1 MLDEMCAILGGRA
14 AEELFVGRISTGA
27 MNDLERVTKQAYGM
41 IAYAGMG
48 DRLPN
53 LCYYNTQEQ
62 FHKPYSEKTAEL
74 IDKEVKELIGMIHDR
89 TESILKDNFEGF
101 TRLAELLLEKEVIF
115 AEDLEKIFGP
125 RAGAKQGTDA
135 AEAHED
141 ITEQPGE

>member
-1 MLDEMCAILGGRA
+1 
-14 AEELFVGRISTGA
+14 
-27 MNDLERVTKQAYGM
+27 
-41 IAYAGMG
+41 
-48 DRLPN
+48 
-53 LCYYNTQEQ
+53 
-62 FHKPYSEKTAEL
+62 
-74 IDKEVKELIGMIHDR
+74 MIHDR

-125 RAGAKQGTDA
+125 RAGAKQGTDS